1 MTGVSLCLA
10 TLLLGTHVPGRSTAS
25 VASPASIVAQV
36 QLSYDEQRMVDLIN
50 AERLANGLSA
60 LTVNPVLVRTA
71 REHSREM
78 CEKGYFDHVSPTSGR
93 RTPMERYVRALGH
106 MPTWACVSENLLYSS
121 VADPDL
127 GHKSLMRSAPHR
139 ANILTSEFSEVGVGA
154 YKSSDGKFWVTEM
167 FLAQID

>member
-1 MTGVSLCLA
+1 MTGVSICLA
-10 TLLLGTHVPGRSTAS
+10 ALLLGSHVPGRSATSLAPPS
-25 VASPASIVAQV
+25 AIVLRA
-36 QLSYDEQRMVDLIN
+36 QLSCDEQKMVDLVN
-50 AERLANGLSA
+50 AERLASGLSA
-60 LTVNPVLVRTA
+60 LRVNPVLVRVA

-78 CEKGYFDHVSPTSGR
+78 CEMGYFDHASPTPGR

-106 MPTWACVSENLLYSS
+106 IPTWACVSENLFYSS
-121 VADPDL
+121 VVDPDL

-154 YKSSDGKFWVTEM
+154 YKSSDGRFWVTEM